1 MSKVLLT
8 IEQVRFIWSLGFA
21 SGRVQQAGHPGE
33 GVLWEEETPVFA
45 SDLARLASVNKPLS
59 KKLQAANTARTR
71 LSDSGRKSPAKKS
84 NRKVTKP
91 TVGW

>member
-21 SGRVQQAGHPGE
+21 SGRVQQADHPGE
-33 GVLWEEETPVFA
+33 GVLWEEETPIFA
-45 SDLARLASVNKPLS
+45 SDLARLASVNKPFS

-71 LSDSGRKSPAKKS
+71 PIPSSGKSPAKKY

-91 TVGW
+91 AVGG